1 MFAVLGPATLAL
13 VGTAARLVTYWA
25 GPAAKELDNRTLA
38 ALAPPDATGR
48 PSILERMA
56 VIGEIIT
63 TAATLSGTGAQPDTT
78 KDPVH

>member
-1 MFAVLGPATLAL
+1 MKFSEKLWG
-13 VGTAARLVTYWA
+13 
-25 GPAAKELDNRTLA
+25 
-38 ALAPPDATGR
+38 TGR

-78 KDPVH
+78 KHPVH

>member
-1 MFAVLGPATLAL
+1 MKTAVQ
-13 VGTAARLVTYWA
+13 
-25 GPAAKELDNRTLA
+25 LDNRTLA

-63 TAATLSGTGAQPDTT
+63 RAATLSGTGAQPDTT